1 MADRPARWLPSA
13 RELETIARNLGV
25 KAPPEPDGILR
36 HLAAAIDDTAE
47 PTALYAAGLLYKLVL
62 VTRPYGDVSWAYAL
76 EAARV
81 LLITNGHMATR
92 ISQERAEL
100 LRADVEAGRVTSAA
114 EIGRRLTEL

>member
-1 MADRPARWLPSA
+1 MPDRPARWLPSA
-13 RELETIARNLGV
+13 TELETIARNLGV
-25 KAPPEPDGILR
+25 KALPEPDGILT
-36 HLAAAIDDTAE
+36 HLAAAIDDIPE

-62 VTRPYGDVSWAYAL
+62 MTLPYGDVSWAYAL

-92 ISQERAEL
+92 ISQERSEQ
-100 LRADVEAGRVTSAA
+100 LRADVEAGRVTSAV